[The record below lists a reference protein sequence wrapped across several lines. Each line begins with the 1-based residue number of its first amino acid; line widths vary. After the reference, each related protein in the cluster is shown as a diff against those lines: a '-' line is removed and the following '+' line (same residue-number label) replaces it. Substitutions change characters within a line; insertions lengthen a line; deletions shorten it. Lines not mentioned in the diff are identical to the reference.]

1 MIFEVLIAVS
11 AKRAVVLV
19 VTPCRLIE
27 IYQPFFFY
35 HEVKGGRFLHLRGR
49 NRASCFL
56 QNIFKVLPDF
66 LSRKIKFLKN
76 CVTDVQQHVAF
87 STLMDEW
94 DSVVPLNVHL
104 FHPRGKS
111 PKWEFKVNSAQLQ
124 QKPSIVKAIN

>member
-1 MIFEVLIAVS
+1 VIFEVLKAVS
-11 AKRAVVLV
+11 VKRAVVLG

-27 IYQPFFFY
+27 IYHPFFFY
-35 HEVKGGRFLHLRGR
+35 DEVRGGRFLHLHGR

-56 QNIFKVLPDF
+56 QNIFKIPISKDEILEE
-66 LSRKIKFLKN
+66 LSN

-94 DSVVPLNVHL
+94 DSVVPLNVHV

-111 PKWEFKVNSAQLQ
+111 AKWEFKVNSAQLQ
-124 QKPSIVKAIN
+124 QKPSIAKAIC